1 MMLRYMGWT
10 EAADLIIK
18 GMEGA
23 IAAKQV
29 TYDLARNE
37 PDATELSTSDFGD
50 AVIGHMG

>member
-1 MMLRYMGWT
+1 MGWT

-23 IAAKQV
+23 IGAKQV

-37 PDATELSTSDFGD
+37 PNATELSTSGFGE
-50 AVIGHMG
+50 AVIGFMN